1 MWRRPVSAPQL
12 KRDPLGRTQHWSRA
26 MRSTLQFDVVITP
39 HGAGVP
45 PLRALLVAGFLVLG
59 PVVALAQQPAPTPVP
74 RDTSSAAHL
83 QQMMGM
89 FNQMGP
95 MYETMMKSMIEGTLK
110 ALAEP
115 ENVERMAVFTRRYY
129 QALMKQGFTK
139 DEALQIVAG
148 VGVPAMRMGR

>member
-1 MWRRPVSAPQL
+1 MRRRTV
-12 KRDPLGRTQHWSRA
+12 GRPNA
-26 MRSTLQFDVVITP
+26 VTLAIW
-39 HGAGVP
+39 
-45 PLRALLVAGFLVLG
+45 ALLVCAPAAG
-59 PVVALAQQPAPTPVP
+59 LAQQPSPSASP
-74 RDTSSAAHL
+74 RDTTPSAQL

-89 FNQMGP
+89 FGQMGP

-110 ALAEP
+110 ALGDP

-129 QALMKQGFTK
+129 QALIKQGFSK

>member
-1 MWRRPVSAPQL
+1 
-12 KRDPLGRTQHWSRA
+12 
-26 MRSTLQFDVVITP
+26 MRSTTKLGVGARP
-39 HGAGVP
+39 HGTSVR
-45 PLRALLVAGFLVLG
+45 PLRVLLVAGILALG
-59 PVVALAQQPAPTPVP
+59 PRVAIAQQPRPTPVP
-74 RDTSSAAHL
+74 RDTSSAAQL

>member
-1 MWRRPVSAPQL
+1 MLA
-12 KRDPLGRTQHWSRA
+12 
-26 MRSTLQFDVVITP
+26 F
-39 HGAGVP
+39 
-45 PLRALLVAGFLVLG
+45 
-59 PVVALAQQPAPTPVP
+59 AQQPAPTPVP
-74 RDTSSAAHL
+74 RDTSPAAQL

-95 MYETMMKSMIEGTLK
+95 MYEAMMKSMIEGTLK

-115 ENVERMAVFTRRYY
+115 ENVERMAAFTRRYY

-148 VGVPAMRMGR
+148 VGVPVMRMGR

>member
-1 MWRRPVSAPQL
+1 MKATRKLGVVARPQ
-12 KRDPLGRTQHWSRA
+12 
-26 MRSTLQFDVVITP
+26 
-39 HGAGVP
+39 GAGRR
-45 PLRALLVAGFLVLG
+45 PLRALLVAGSLALG
-59 PVVALAQQPAPTPVP
+59 PGVAFAQQPRPTPVP
-74 RDTSSAAHL
+74 RDTSSAAQL

>member
-1 MWRRPVSAPQL
+1 MKPSVVARP
-12 KRDPLGRTQHWSRA
+12 R
-26 MRSTLQFDVVITP
+26 
-39 HGAGVP
+39 GASVRP
-45 PLRALLVAGFLVLG
+45 PRALLVVAVLALG
-59 PVVALAQQPAPTPVP
+59 PAVAVAQQPRPTPVP
-74 RDTSSAAHL
+74 RDTASAAQM

-115 ENVERMAVFTRRYY
+115 ENVERMAVFTRRYH

-139 DEALQIVAG
+139 EEALQIVAG

>member
-1 MWRRPVSAPQL
+1 MRARASCPQL
-12 KRDPLGRTQHWSRA
+12 KRDPLTRTQHGSRP
-26 MRSTLQFDVVITP
+26 MRATLQLDVATRS
-39 HGAGVP
+39 HGAGVR
-45 PLRALLVAGFLVLG
+45 PLRALLVACFL
-59 PVVALAQQPAPTPVP
+59 ALAPMLAFAQQPAPTPVP
-74 RDTSSAAHL
+74 RDTSPAAQL

-95 MYETMMKSMIEGTLK
+95 MYQAMMKSMIEGTLK

-115 ENVERMAVFTRRYY
+115 ENVERMAAFTRRYY

-148 VGVPAMRMGR
+148 GGGAVVRIGR